1 MVVKASPTLGL
12 SLYRGA
18 KYMERHSGQL
28 FLRIFPRSTCAII
41 KKRWFSEVIK
51 ASGSY
56 SAGVFYVSAGPFY
69 GIARPCRLD
78 KKESRT

>member
-1 MVVKASPTLGL
+1 MASC
-12 SLYRGA
+12 
-18 KYMERHSGQL
+18 